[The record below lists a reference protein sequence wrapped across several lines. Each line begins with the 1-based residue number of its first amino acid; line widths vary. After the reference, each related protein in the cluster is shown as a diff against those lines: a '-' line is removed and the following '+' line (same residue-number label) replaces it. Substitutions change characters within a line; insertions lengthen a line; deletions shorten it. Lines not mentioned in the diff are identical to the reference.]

1 MTGRDKRTGSV
12 QQQSAIVH
20 GAGKVGADRGAR
32 TLSSPADS
40 CPAGRRAG
48 IACGLADRPGLGGIV
63 SSPAVSP
70 IVRRAPM
77 PAKAS
82 QPLSAQIGKGSTW
95 DEAVNDIAWS
105 DGDVLVVG

>member
-1 MTGRDKRTGSV
+1 M
-12 QQQSAIVH
+12 
-20 GAGKVGADRGAR
+20 
-32 TLSSPADS
+32 
-40 CPAGRRAG
+40 
-48 IACGLADRPGLGGIV
+48 

-105 DGDVLVVG
+105 DGDVLVVGSSSLWPVSRVFLRSRATKVRATPLCPSSSFHAVPSRIRQRANP